1 MCVYWGGGGV
11 VAKVISGRN
20 KHTESQVIA
29 LIHCSVIYMYL
40 SGGGGGGG
48 GVMLTG
54 NTENRQAE

>member
-1 MCVYWGGGGV
+1 MCVCVLGGGG

-20 KHTESQVIA
+20 KHTESQVNA

-48 GVMLTG
+48 GDADW
-54 NTENRQAE
+54 EHRK